1 MAKFNLGIGDKLL
14 NDTSREMKIT
24 GEWAFELIP
33 LDEIDISPYSEEDD
47 VSDIAEIKE
56 SILSVGL
63 EQNLVVCPAE
73 NGRYRLVSG
82 LRRYTALNELVA
94 EGHAEYR
101 LAPCK
106 VKSLDKIDLPLSND
120 SKELLA
126 FITTNVEVREQTDAF
141 RLRMLRAL
149 SKIYDELKE
158 NGETKL
164 GRRRAW
170 VAEKLSVS
178 PATIGIYEFV
188 DKHLSEPFKEQLTSG
203 DLDLTVAYKIAQMEP
218 ERQEQLWEESRE
230 TPDLSV
236 SDVQGFAETGTLKK
250 EEAKGKSKAKTYD
263 TLECDTYVIDNSAFE
278 YLDTLDELCDA
289 LKSESLTVSKR
300 DMAKLL
306 DAQKAIEKKLGIVR
320 TIIEKAQAKQGEGE

>member
-1 MAKFNLGIGDKLL
+1 MTVKNSLL
-14 NDTSREMKIT
+14 
-24 GEWAFELIP
+24 L
-33 LDEIDISPYSEEDD
+33 SP
-47 VSDIAEIKE
+47 
-56 SILSVGL
+56 
-63 EQNLVVCPAE
+63 P
-73 NGRYRLVSG
+73 
-82 LRRYTALNELVA
+82 
-94 EGHAEYR
+94 
-101 LAPCK
+101 
-106 VKSLDKIDLPLSND
+106 
-120 SKELLA
+120 
-126 FITTNVEVREQTDAF
+126 VEVREQTDAF

-203 DLDLTVAYKIAQMEP
+203 DLDLTVANKIAQMEP

-250 EEAKGKSKAKTYD
+250 EEAKGKSKAKPT
-263 TLECDTYVIDNSAFE
+263 TLWNAIP
-278 YLDTLDELCDA
+278 TLSTTAHLNIW
-289 LKSESLTVSKR
+289 TR
-300 DMAKLL
+300 
-306 DAQKAIEKKLGIVR
+306 
-320 TIIEKAQAKQGEGE
+320 